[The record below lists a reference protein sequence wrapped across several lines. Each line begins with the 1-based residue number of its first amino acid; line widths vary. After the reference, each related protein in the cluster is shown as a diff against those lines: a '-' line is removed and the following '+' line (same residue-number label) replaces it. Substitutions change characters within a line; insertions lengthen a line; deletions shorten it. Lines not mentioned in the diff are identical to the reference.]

1 MTTTEIE
8 NKNSDS
14 RVDVDVAAEK
24 DDPSLTSDI
33 PVRVEPKHGWRSYV
47 WDAFDKPPEERK
59 FLFKF
64 DAIILTI
71 TSLGF
76 FIKTLDQYNINSA
89 FVSGMMEDLQL
100 YGNELNYMTSM
111 YTAGYIIGE
120 IPSNLLLT
128 RIRPSIWIP
137 TCEVIWSVL
146 TLLLIK
152 CKTASHLYALRFFIG
167 LAEASF
173 YPGVQYLIGSWY
185 RKDELAKRS
194 CIFHASGNIA
204 AMISGYL
211 MTASLNL
218 EGNHGWHGW
227 QWLFI
232 INGVI
237 SLPIAISGYFILP
250 DVPEITRAWYLTKDE
265 IALAQKRMELE
276 GRANRAPYTVS
287 KFKKIF
293 TSWRVY
299 LLTLLYV
306 LFSNGNGYGG
316 QPVFSLWLKSLG
328 YSLVDINT
336 YPTIQYAVTIVFTL
350 LFAWFSDIILK
361 GERWQP
367 FIFVGVVNI
376 IFYISLAVWDIA
388 DGWKWTCFILGLLG
402 VGLSGI
408 SFAWAHEIC
417 SDDNEERALVIGTM
431 STLAQVVQ
439 TWLPLII
446 WQVTDAPNYRKGFI
460 SSIFISLLTMATA
473 LVIRHLHRRQDAQ
486 KRQTTETTESTR
498 G

>member
-1 MTTTEIE
+1 M
-8 NKNSDS
+8 
-14 RVDVDVAAEK
+14 
-24 DDPSLTSDI
+24 
-33 PVRVEPKHGWRSYV
+33 
-47 WDAFDKPPEERK
+47 
-59 FLFKF
+59 
-64 DAIILTI
+64 
-71 TSLGF
+71 
-76 FIKTLDQYNINSA
+76 
-89 FVSGMMEDLQL
+89 
-100 YGNELNYMTSM
+100 
-111 YTAGYIIGE
+111 
-120 IPSNLLLT
+120 
-128 RIRPSIWIP
+128 
-137 TCEVIWSVL
+137 

-204 AMISGYL
+204 AMFSGYL
-211 MTASLNL
+211 MAASLNL

-232 INGVI
+232 INGII

-287 KFKKIF
+287 KVKKIF
-293 TSWRVY
+293 TSWRIY

-316 QPVFSLWLKSLG
+316 QPIFSLWLKSLG
-328 YSLVDINT
+328 YSTVDINT

-367 FIFVGVVNI
+367 FVFVGVVNI
-376 IFYISLAVWDIA
+376 VFYISLAIWDIPN
-388 DGWKWTCFILGLLG
+388 GWKWTCFILGLLG

-417 SDDNEERALVIGTM
+417 SHDNEERALVIGTM

-460 SSIFISLLTMATA
+460 SSIFISLLTIATA
-473 LVIRHLHRRQDAQ
+473 VVIRHLHRRQDAQ
-486 KRQTTETTESTR
+486 KRQVVETTKE
-498 G
+498 